1 MDRSLLGVVSG
12 EAVTLTG
19 GTASFDN
26 KAAGVGKT
34 VTATGLTLTGSDAGN
49 YSVNATATTTANIT
63 PKSVFGS
70 ITIGDKVYDA

>member
-1 MDRSLLGVVSG
+1 MLARR
-12 EAVTLTG
+12 
-19 GTASFDN
+19 
-26 KAAGVGKT
+26 
-34 VTATGLTLTGSDAGN
+34 ATGLTLTGSDAGN